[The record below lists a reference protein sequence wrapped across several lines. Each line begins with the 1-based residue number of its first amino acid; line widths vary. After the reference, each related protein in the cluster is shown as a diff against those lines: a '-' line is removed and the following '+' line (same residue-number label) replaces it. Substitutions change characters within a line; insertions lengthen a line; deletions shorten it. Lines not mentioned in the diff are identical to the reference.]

1 MVLNK
6 HVLLEGSLLKFNAS
20 IITLFLEK
28 PASSLSYL
36 LFSLVSETILNKFTK
51 YYNTC
56 FVLQG
61 VFQRISIFIQC
72 TCGTIQYGIC
82 H

>member
-36 LFSLVSETILNKFTK
+36 LFSLVSETILNKFIK

-61 VFQRISIFIQC
+61 VFQ
-72 TCGTIQYGIC
+72 
-82 H
+82 

>member
-20 IITLFLEK
+20 IITLFPEK

-72 TCGTIQYGIC
+72 TCGTVQYGIC